1 MMVEKIMSKYPVL
14 EDFRNPHVL
23 MGLIAYGVLTLALAF
38 FIGNFWAALCF
49 GLAAYAVIGNDAVQ
63 TLMTYIHS
71 NSDVPSKIL
80 FAGVAIV
87 LLGVLWYGYLT
98 TGGDI
103 SYGRLDAKGY
113 ADVSVEW
120 YFAIFPLI
128 LVFLTR
134 FRGIPVS
141 TSLLMLSIFS
151 GTLLFQSIVLKSAA
165 GYLVAFLASFFA
177 WLGVEYTLKR
187 ISKVKN
193 TEVLNFGGMLVK
205 SGLAAMVIIAAI
217 KYALI
222 PLLFSVFPNI
232 GIPEIS
238 SFQYFLYGAVIF
250 LFVLGIFYESKADDS
265 VSRSSMFW
273 RIAQTF
279 TTVLLFSTWLMHDMV
294 NIAVFLPSNIE
305 LHVMLL
311 ISVLFILGLA
321 YTFYING
328 GPVGNIVTKKTST
341 NEIIAATMIDLVYFV
356 VLLIFKEWSNIPM
369 STTWVFV
376 GLLAGRQFAIRAINR
391 IDVVKGPGRMNLAF
405 KESWKDFSKI
415 MVGLGIS
422 VFALIVVRYLTGT

>member
-1 MMVEKIMSKYPVL
+1 MEKIVSKYPVL
-14 EDFRNPHVL
+14 QYFQNPQVL
-23 MGLIAYGVLTLALAF
+23 FGLMCYGILIGVLTV
-38 FIGNFWAALCF
+38 FIGNFWAALSF
-49 GLAAYAVIGNDAVQ
+49 WLAAYAVIGNDAVQ

-71 NSDVPSKIL
+71 NRDIPWKVL
-80 FAGVAIV
+80 YAGVATV
-87 LLGVLWYGYLT
+87 LLAVLWYGFLT
-98 TGGDI
+98 AGDI

-113 ADVSVEW
+113 ANIEIEW
-120 YFAIFPLI
+120 YVAIFPLI

-151 GTLLFQSIVLKSAA
+151 GTLLFQQIVLKSAA
-165 GYLVAFLASFFA
+165 GYLVAFFAAFLMWIIVEFSLKKLSATKNKLWSLTSLAI
-177 WLGVEYTLKR
+177 G
-187 ISKVKN
+187 
-193 TEVLNFGGMLVK
+193 
-205 SGLAAMVIIAAI
+205 SGIASLAAIVWM

-222 PLLFSVFPNI
+222 PYLQNLYPQI
-232 GIPEIS
+232 GEIS
-238 SFQYFLYGAVIF
+238 SMQFLIYGIVLF
-250 LFVLGIFYESKADDS
+250 LFMFGIFYDAKWDDS
-265 VSRSSMFW
+265 ISRKSVFW

-279 TTVLLFSTWLMHDMV
+279 TTILLFSTWLMHDMV
-294 NIAVFLPSNIE
+294 NIAVFLPTGFW
-305 LHVMLL
+305 LDVMLL
-311 ISVLFILGLA
+311 ISALFLLGLA

-328 GPVGNIVTKKTST
+328 WPVGNIVTRKTST

-356 VLLIFKEWSNIPM
+356 ILLIFKDWSNIPM

-391 IDVVKGPGRMNLAF
+391 IDTVEWSGRMNLAF

-422 VFALIVVRYLTGT
+422 VVALILVRYMTGT